1 MPIEIKELEIQA
13 VAHDAPVAPTAAARA
28 PSPET
33 PHEQLR
39 RMQLELDGRLRRRV
53 AD

>member
-13 VAHDAPVAPTAAARA
+13 VAHDAPVAAPPATRAA
-28 PSPET
+28 SPEM